1 MDERKIRI
9 PHVSEAETAP
19 PPVFEPFQ
27 DRLSRDIRNAL
38 SSALAEAIALARPEP
53 FEREAARLLA
63 ARPAERYRDY
73 ITDRL
78 PRYHRALAAISRG
91 ITDPFAQGVELWNE
105 RLFFEMHEVLE
116 HAWYHAEG
124 ERKLQLQAMIRA
136 AGVYVKM
143 EYGYLRQAEKM
154 AGKAREVLERSRAAL
169 TAYFAPEPLLAAL
182 AALDPEPPRLEPPA
196 V

>member
-1 MDERKIRI
+1 MMERKIRI
-9 PHVSEAETAP
+9 PHIDQAETAP

-38 SSALAEAIALARPEP
+38 SSALAEAIVEGRPEP

-73 ITDRL
+73 IADRL

-91 ITDPFAQGVELWNE
+91 IADPFAQGVELWNE

-124 ERKLQLQAMIRA
+124 ERKLVLQAMIRA
-136 AGVYVKM
+136 AGVYVKL
-143 EYGYLRQAEKM
+143 EYGYLRQAAKM
-154 AGKAREVLERSRAAL
+154 AGKAREVLERSREAL
-169 TAYFAPEPLLAAL
+169 SAYFEPGPLIAAL
-182 AALDPEPPRLEPPA
+182 AALDAEPPQLAPPA
-196 V
+196 S